1 MITCDMDIREDNQE
15 RPPRYSYH
23 LTEKGQDLGPVL
35 QAMLT
40 WGNTY
45 ISGTLSRQ
53 DTEKLFKQQG
63 T

>member
-1 MITCDMDIREDNQE
+1 MWIFGKDNQE
-15 RPPRYSYH
+15 RPQRYSYH

-40 WGNTY
+40 WCNTY
-45 ISGTLSRQ
+45 IPGTLSRQ
-53 DTEKLFKQQG
+53 QTEKLFEQQG